1 MDKVTEE
8 VSIYLDNL
16 DNIDDYKKLSLR
28 DKIKHLFDLRN
39 YVLSYKKSDTLDKG
53 KVKVFVNDQNK

>member
-1 MDKVTEE
+1 MDNVIEE
-8 VSIYLDNL
+8 VSTYLDNL

-28 DKIKHLFDLRN
+28 DKIKHLFSLRN
-39 YVLSYKKSDTLDKG
+39 YVLSFKKINTSDKG

>member
-1 MDKVTEE
+1 MDTVIEE
-8 VSIYLDNL
+8 VSNYLDNL
-16 DNIDDYKKLSLR
+16 DTRDDYKKLPLKY
-28 DKIKHLFDLRN
+28 KIKHLFDLRN

>member
-1 MDKVTEE
+1 MDTVIEE
-8 VSIYLDNL
+8 VSNYLDNL

>member
-1 MDKVTEE
+1 MDTVIEE
-8 VSIYLDNL
+8 VSNYLDNL
-16 DNIDDYKKLSLR
+16 DTRDDYKKLSLR

>member
-1 MDKVTEE
+1 MDTVIEE

>member
-1 MDKVTEE
+1 MDTVIEE
-8 VSIYLDNL
+8 VSNYLDNL

-28 DKIKHLFDLRN
+28 DKIKHLFSLRN
-39 YVLSYKKSDTLDKG
+39 YVLSFKKINTSDKG